1 MSALSDLYSYAQEE
15 HIGIYAYPIEFR
27 SAVSMR
33 DGPRRATFF
42 DFAKLTTT
50 ADICWAAAHE
60 NGHHHMGAYHKVDS
74 PYQVWGQAE
83 YRANHW
89 AFEHYLS
96 PAQLLE
102 AFEAGYTETVSYTHL
117 DVYKRQ
123 LQQDNPIPLSAACCC
138 TTRHSGLQ
146 QNLPAPLLG
155 RCFRRS
161 PLQPAGRGH
170 SEYPGISAKF
180 L

>member
-1 MSALSDLYSYAQEE
+1 MANKEVLSLSALSDLYSYAQEE

-102 AFEAGYTETVSYTHL
+102 AFEAGYTETW
-117 DVYKRQ
+117 Q
-123 LQQDNPIPLSAACCC
+123 IAEWF
-138 TTRHSGLQ
+138 
-146 QNLPAPLLG
+146 NLPEDAVKNALHYWTE
-155 RCFRRS
+155 C
-161 PLQPAGRGH
+161 RGV
-170 SEYPGISAKF
+170 SFNKF
-180 L
+180 INKAV

>member
-1 MSALSDLYSYAQEE
+1 MANKEDLSLSALSDLYSYAQEE

-27 SAVSMR
+27 AAVSMR

-102 AFEAGYTETVSYTHL
+102 AFEAGYTEAW
-117 DVYKRQ
+117 Q
-123 LQQDNPIPLSAACCC
+123 IAEWF
-138 TTRHSGLQ
+138 
-146 QNLPAPLLG
+146 NLPEDAVKKALHYWTE
-155 RCFRRS
+155 C
-161 PLQPAGRGH
+161 RGV
-170 SEYPGISAKF
+170 IFNKF
-180 L
+180 INKAV